1 MSNATS
7 IKFDPVTIRL
17 IAVFCALVVVA
28 ALISPYFFTVGNLA
42 NIARQAAAVAV
53 VAVGMTFI
61 IMTGGI
67 DLSVGAIVALS
78 SAVIAK
84 FDGNLGLMLLVGLG
98 TGTVAGAVNGI
109 LVTIGGISPFIAT
122 LAMLAVA
129 RGLALVVSDARPVL
143 LNDPAFNNIGNGDVL
158 GIPIIIVI
166 PLVVFAVAYLFQ
178 NRAVLGRQIIAV
190 GSNPEAS
197 RLSGVAV
204 GLVLGFVYAL
214 SGLLAGLSAIII
226 SARTSTGSPI
236 HGQNYELDAIAAVV
250 IGGTRLS
257 GGRGSVFGTLIGVLI
272 IGIITNILN
281 LLNVSPNLQGVVKGG
296 IIAAAVLLQRI
307 GERRA

>member
-1 MSNATS
+1 MSNAS
-7 IKFDPVTIRL
+7 SLKFDPVTIRL
-17 IAVFCALVVVA
+17 IAVFCALVIVA

-98 TGTVAGAVNGI
+98 TGTLAGAVNGV

-166 PLVVFAVAYLFQ
+166 PLVVFAAAYLFQ

>member
-1 MSNATS
+1 MSNAS
-7 IKFDPVTIRL
+7 SLKFDPATIRL

-28 ALISPYFFTVGNLA
+28 ALISPYFFTLGNLA

-98 TGTVAGAVNGI
+98 TGTLAGAVNGV

-166 PLVVFAVAYLFQ
+166 PLVVFAAAYLFQ

>member
-7 IKFDPVTIRL
+7 IKFDPATIRL